1 MPQRTIFTQDVLR
14 ALASNGRWN
23 RSRIDRDETPTDFK
37 PVVKIFNPYGGATW
51 LLTES
56 DPDESDR
63 LFGLCDLGQGFPELG
78 YVSRSEIETCRIR
91 RGGYELPLERDKYFK
106 ATHTLSVYAEAARA
120 CRRITEDRAA
130 LGRAQAA
137 TSGDASLEQSHG

>member
-14 ALASNGRWN
+14 ALAINGRWN
-23 RSRIDRDETPTDFK
+23 RARIDRDEMPIDFQ
-37 PVVKIFNPYGGATW
+37 PVVKIFNPYSGATW

-56 DPDESDR
+56 DPDEPDR

-78 YVSRSEIETCRIR
+78 YVSQTEIETCRIR
-91 RGGYELPLERDKYFK
+91 RGNCELPLERDKYFQ

-120 CRRITEDRAA
+120 CGRITEDRAA
-130 LGRAQAA
+130 LDRAQAK
-137 TSGDASLEQSHG
+137 TGSVSMEQSHG